1 MLLRE
6 AGYLVTTVVGSDAG
20 MEAAESGK
28 FTAFIVGHL
37 APEPERLR
45 LIRWLKQK
53 FPKIPVIA
61 LHRSHF
67 SGRQFGEADCVV
79 NADKPEQLLQGIS
92 ECLRSH
98 SPA

>member
-1 MLLRE
+1 
-6 AGYLVTTVVGSDAG
+6 LVTTVVGSDAG

-28 FTAFIVGHL
+28 FTAFIVGHA
-37 APEPERLR
+37 APEAERLR

-61 LHRSHF
+61 LDRSRL
-67 SGRQFGEADCVV
+67 SGQQFGEADCVV
-79 NADKPEQLLQGIS
+79 NADTPEQLLQGVS